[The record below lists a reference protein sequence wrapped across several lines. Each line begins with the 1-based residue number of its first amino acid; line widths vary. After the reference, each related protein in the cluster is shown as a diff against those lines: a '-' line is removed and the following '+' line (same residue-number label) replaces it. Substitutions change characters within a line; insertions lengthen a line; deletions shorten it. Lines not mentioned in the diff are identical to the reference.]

1 MPILWRALFTFEEV
15 IRREGLQFDVP
26 ELAYVYTLVTY
37 GSNRFL
43 FKSKPH
49 QPIPILKTT
58 KNDSSWKN
66 EFFFIK
72 RDSLPEGDTLPVRW
86 ISKVKNFVNLAE
98 LPGTAKRAKAFLDLD
113 PIDRAFKVRIHDPTE
128 DDQISSTHS
137 MSSKQLEFSRLKIH
151 HEKRFVEYEV
161 TLTGIHSAAT
171 AKDKTTTKLEK
182 DKRDMEEQLLHAEV
196 RIHEAT
202 MNATDE
208 TKVCAVRAILQAR
221 IKMAQEAND
230 CSFNRSTWEV
240 ASLEMALKN
249 LGGYEELEQA
259 VMDVGDARS
268 SGVLKDAG
276 EKLNGNAGGDGTT
289 VGNEG

>member
-1 MPILWRALFTFEEV
+1 MTILWRALFTIEEV
-15 IRREGLQFDVP
+15 NGREGLQFDVP
-26 ELAYVYTLVTY
+26 ELAYVYTLVTH

-49 QPIPILKTT
+49 QPIPVLKTT

-66 EFFFIK
+66 QFFFIK
-72 RDSLPEGDTLPVRW
+72 TDSLPEGDTLPVRW
-86 ISKVKNFVNLAE
+86 ISKVKNFANLAE
-98 LPGTAKRAKAFLDLD
+98 LPGTVERAKAFLDVD
-113 PIDRAFKVRIHDPTE
+113 SIDRAFKVRIHDPTE

-137 MSSKQLEFSRLKIH
+137 MSSKQLEFSYLKIH
-151 HEKRFVEYEV
+151 HEKGIAEYEE
-161 TLTGIHSAAT
+161 TLTGIRSAAA

-182 DKRDMEEQLLHAEV
+182 DKRDLEEQLLHAEV
-196 RIHEAT
+196 GIHEAA

-208 TKVCAVRAILQAR
+208 AKVCAARAIVEVR

-240 ASLEMALKN
+240 ASWEMALKD
-249 LGGYEELEQA
+249 LGIYEELEQA
-259 VMDVGDARS
+259 AVDAGDART
-268 SGVLKDAG
+268 SGALKDAG
-276 EKLNGNAGGDGTT
+276 EKLDGSVGGDGIT